1 MTPTTFLRLTAP
13 QHDQLKDHLFPQDG
27 CEAVAFALCGRVAG
41 PSRIGF
47 VVRQVYPIPY
57 HDCVRLPDRVEWH
70 TRALQPLLELAARRE
85 MAVVKIHSHP
95 GGLRRFSELDDNADR
110 DLFDS
115 VYGWMETSAPH
126 ASVIMLPTGE
136 LIGRIVQPD
145 GGFKTIESI
154 SAIGDEIVSWHEVN
168 DNQPRDAVGV
178 RAVQTFGQGTISNL
192 KGLSVAVVGCSG
204 TGSLVIEQLIHYQ
217 VGRLVLVDPDIVE
230 DKNRNRIPY
239 TTPADARDSRLKVDV
254 LSDAA
259 AAAGL
264 GTVVEP
270 YGRNVLDAEVVH
282 AISECDVILGC
293 VDTVEGRHVLN
304 QIATFYLLP
313 YIDVGV
319 RLDADGHGGVN
330 QIVGTVNYLQPGRSS
345 LFTRGLYTME
355 QLRAEGMKRTN
366 PEEYR
371 KLLKEK
377 YIKGV
382 NEDRPAVISV
392 NMFYASM
399 AVNELLA
406 RLHPYRDDPNSTF
419 ASYCVSLTQAL
430 IYRREESEYQVDS
443 GLAKHTGRGDCVPL
457 LDRPD
462 LTEGELE

>member
-1 MTPTTFLRLTAP
+1 M
-13 QHDQLKDHLFPQDG
+13 
-27 CEAVAFALCGRVAG
+27 AG
-41 PSRIGF
+41 PSRSGF

-57 HDCVRLPDRVEWH
+57 QDCVRLPDRLEWH
-70 TRALQPLLELAARRE
+70 TRALPPLLELAARRG

-136 LIGRIVQPD
+136 LIGRIVQPE
-145 GGFKTIESI
+145 GGFEAIESI

-168 DNQPRDAVGV
+168 GNQPRDAVGV
-178 RAVQTFGQGTISNL
+178 RAVQAFGQGTISNL
-192 KGLSVAVVGCSG
+192 KRLSVAVVGCSG

-217 VGRLVLVDPDIVE
+217 VGRLLLVDPDIVE

-239 TTPADARDSRLKVDV
+239 TTPADARDRRLKVDV

-264 GTVVEP
+264 GTVVEA
-270 YGRNVLDAEVVH
+270 YGRNVLDPEIVH

-293 VDTVEGRHVLN
+293 VDTVEGQHDLLN

-313 YIDVGV
+313 YFDVGV
-319 RLDADGHGGVN
+319 RLDADGNGGVN
-330 QIVGTVNYLQPGRSS
+330 QIVGTVNYLQAGRSS

-371 KLLKEK
+371 KLLEEK
-377 YIKGV
+377 FTSRVSTKTGQLLSV
-382 NEDRPAVISV
+382 STCSMPAW
-392 NMFYASM
+392 
-399 AVNELLA
+399 L
-406 RLHPYRDDPNSTF
+406 
-419 ASYCVSLTQAL
+419 
-430 IYRREESEYQVDS
+430 
-443 GLAKHTGRGDCVPL
+443 
-457 LDRPD
+457 
-462 LTEGELE
+462 